1 MVKKAGKYTQLYKGM
16 SIFKKDK
23 SQYWWGYLRVEGK
36 AYKKSLRT
44 SDKNEAEKFLFQ
56 WKSELLNDQNLSST
70 RSFSFWADRLIELQ
84 KDKPIPKS
92 GQSQHDY
99 YKKSFYRTNGLVQ
112 FFKHKSVD
120 DITRFDIEE
129 FYAQMSIDGKQLSTS
144 YMRKHKILLTQVL
157 NLAER
162 TSSFPV
168 PNPKGRKS
176 KRRGWFNNDE
186 YRTLRDNARELVG
199 EFSYTAR
206 NGTTYTLTNDVHNAI
221 IFLMGTMLR
230 PTVDELMQL
239 RFKDINEKKSKGG
252 KPYLSF
258 FVDRKNQQQT
268 VESLSTAYNH
278 FQKMKKGKDDND
290 YLFMDKYEGRTH
302 ALRLLSDMFIALLK
316 ELQLEIGR
324 DGEDRTLYSL
334 RHTSIIYNLRAGID
348 RTDIEKRADTSPD
361 MISNWYYPRSQL
373 EESLDDYLR

>member
-1 MVKKAGKYTQLYKGM
+1 
-16 SIFKKDK
+16 
-23 SQYWWGYLRVEGK
+23 
-36 AYKKSLRT
+36 
-44 SDKNEAEKFLFQ
+44 
-56 WKSELLNDQNLSST
+56 
-70 RSFSFWADRLIELQ
+70 
-84 KDKPIPKS
+84 
-92 GQSQHDY
+92 
-99 YKKSFYRTNGLVQ
+99 
-112 FFKHKSVD
+112 
-120 DITRFDIEE
+120 
-129 FYAQMSIDGKQLSTS
+129 
-144 YMRKHKILLTQVL
+144 
-157 NLAER
+157 
-162 TSSFPV
+162 
-168 PNPKGRKS
+168 
-176 KRRGWFNNDE
+176 
-186 YRTLRDNARELVG
+186 
-199 EFSYTAR
+199 
-206 NGTTYTLTNDVHNAI
+206 
-221 IFLMGTMLR
+221 
-230 PTVDELMQL
+230 MQL